1 MAARR
6 GATFRRRELG
16 RELRRLR
23 EAKGLT
29 QEEVSQRLGFSATK
43 LARAELGE
51 IDLPRTTDLEDLMTL
66 YDVIDKGD
74 RETLLQLHR
83 ESLSKDPWTP
93 YKGVMPSKMPTYRGL
108 EEAAS
113 AMRAFQPDVVFGI
126 LQTEAYTRALFQLAK
141 PVDETT
147 SEFIETNT
155 KLRLERKELITRTDS
170 PLELRVVMDEAA
182 LSRMVGAPEIMR
194 AQYDEVIE
202 LSKLEN
208 VTVQILP
215 TSTVTYRARSNF
227 IILDFPDDVDPVV
240 QIDLPNTISVTDE
253 PRAVANSVRGFDV
266 MRESA
271 LAPVATPEFLYQ
283 LTQGWISHRY

>member
-23 EAKGLT
+23 EGKGLT
-29 QEEVSQRLGFSATK
+29 QEEVGQRLGFSHTK
-43 LARAELGE
+43 LGRVESGD

-74 RETLLQLHR
+74 RATLLQLHR

-93 YKGVMPSKMPTYRGL
+93 FKAYMPSKMPTYRGL

-113 AMRAFQPDVVFGI
+113 VMRAFQPDVVFGM
-126 LQTEAYTRALFQLAK
+126 LQTEDYARALFQLAK

-147 SEFIETNT
+147 SEFIESNVAM
-155 KLRLERKELITRTDS
+155 RMERKELITRSDS
-170 PLELRVVMDEAA
+170 PLELRVIMDEAA
-182 LSRMVGAPEIMR
+182 LRRLVGGHGIMR
-194 AQYDEVIE
+194 AQCDEIAE
-202 LSKLEN
+202 LSKLDN

-215 TSTVTYRARSNF
+215 ADVVTYRARSNF
-227 IILDFPDDVDPVV
+227 IILDFPDTVDSVV
-240 QIDLPNTISVTDE
+240 QTDLPDTISVTDA
-253 PRAVANSVRGFDV
+253 PRAVAKAARGFDA

-271 LAPVATPEFLYQ
+271 LAPANTADFLHQ
-283 LTQGWISHRY
+283 LTQGWKSHHN

>member
-29 QEEVSQRLGFSATK
+29 QEEVGHRLGFSHTK
-43 LARAELGE
+43 LVRVETGD
-51 IDLPRTTDLEDLMTL
+51 IDLPRTSDLEDLMTL

-74 RETLLQLHR
+74 RATLLQLHR

-93 YKGVMPSKMPTYRGL
+93 YKAFMPSKMPTYRGL
-108 EEAAS
+108 EEAAHV
-113 AMRAFQPDVVFGI
+113 MRAFQPDVVFGM
-126 LQTEAYTRALFQLAK
+126 LQTQEYTRALFQLAK

-155 KLRLERKELITRTDS
+155 KMRLERKELITREDS
-170 PLELRVVMDEAA
+170 PLELRVIMDEAA
-182 LSRMVGAPEIMR
+182 VARMIGGPDIMR
-194 AQYDEVIE
+194 AQYDEIIA
-202 LSKLEN
+202 LSELEN

-215 TSTVTYRARSNF
+215 HEVVTYRARSNF
-227 IILDFPDDVDPVV
+227 ILLDFPDDVDPVV
-240 QIDLPNTISVTDE
+240 QTDLPDTISVTDAR
-253 PRAVANSVRGFDV
+253 RAVAKAARGFDA

-271 LAPVATPEFLYQ
+271 LAPAKTADFLYQ
-283 LTQGWISHRY
+283 LTQGWKSHRY